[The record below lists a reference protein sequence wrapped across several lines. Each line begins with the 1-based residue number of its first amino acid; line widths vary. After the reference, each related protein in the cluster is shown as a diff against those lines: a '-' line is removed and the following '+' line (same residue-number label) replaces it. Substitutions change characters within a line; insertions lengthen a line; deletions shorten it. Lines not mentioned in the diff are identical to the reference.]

1 MWANATHKKTR
12 ALLFSHTLFLS
23 LFSQLAATS
32 AAAANGHPHHRPT
45 PTPTSM
51 LPTIA
56 PPVLSSSL
64 APPPPLDVANALP
77 PPATRLEA
85 AAARLA
91 AAVGDAGELVAA
103 ARALQADGECVCV
116 CVCEREREERGGSG
130 WGVLSGRRPRDTP
143 EGQPNNVQHSPTH
156 THTGG
161 VPAGVLR
168 QLSTALRAIGE
179 QQSAALAE
187 AAALLDGAAA
197 ARTLADA
204 AADAAGAP
212 PPPRP
217 LTLGERRALNQ
228 EEGTPEDEAA
238 ASAADAVAEVASVPS
253 GGFVSLRVAGDLSA
267 LGAAAQK
274 AAATTGDA

>member
-1 MWANATHKKTR
+1 
-12 ALLFSHTLFLS
+12 
-23 LFSQLAATS
+23 
-32 AAAANGHPHHRPT
+32 
-45 PTPTSM
+45 M

-56 PPVLSSSL
+56 PPMLSSSL
-64 APPPPLDVANALP
+64 APPPPLDVAEALP
-77 PPATRLEA
+77 PPATRLDA

-103 ARALQADGECVCV
+103 ARALQADGERA
-116 CVCEREREERGGSG
+116 RERGRGMGAASFRAEG
-130 WGVLSGRRPRDTP
+130 CDTRPRAKQTTINLP
-143 EGQPNNVQHSPTH
+143 LSPS
-156 THTGG
+156 GG

-168 QLSTALRAIGE
+168 QLSTALRVIGE

-204 AADAAGAP
+204 AAETAGAP

-238 ASAADAVAEVASVPS
+238 ASAADAVAEVASVLPS
-253 GGFVSLRVAGDLSA
+253 GGFVSLRVAGDLSELSA
-267 LGAAAQK
+267 VAQR
-274 AAATTGDA
+274 AAATAE